1 MKISIDW
8 LNQYL
13 DRAVDAAEAD
23 AVLTNVG
30 FPIDGTEQV
39 GDDTII
45 DVEVTSNRGD
55 CLSHI
60 GVAREIATAT
70 GRKLQS
76 PTITLPVESG
86 AVGKLTNV
94 TNEAPAACPV
104 YTARVITGVKIGPS
118 PAWLQRHLLA
128 VGLRSINN
136 VVDITNFVLHELGQP
151 LHAFDMKRLAEQRI
165 VVRKARAGEPFTA
178 IDKTRHPLRADMLVI
193 ADAEKPV
200 ALAGIMGGLDS
211 EVTDATTDILLESA
225 AFDPLSIRT
234 TSRALK
240 LASDSSYR
248 FERGTALANVERAS
262 QRAAQ
267 LIVELAGGTLVGG
280 VIRVGENPSEPPE
293 LKRVAMRPARC
304 HAMLGHEVPINRM
317 MELLAALELEPKISG
332 ERIECVVPSH
342 RLDLEREIDLIEEV
356 ARLAGYEAI
365 PMREKMPLIV
375 RPPQAMVLARHRVG
389 QVLVAHGYHETI
401 TFSNIAPKLTQ
412 PFIEPGHEVIMLDDE
427 RKAAEPALRT
437 SLLPSLLS
445 VRKTNQDAGNTNVKL
460 FEVARVFSKKDGRFA
475 ESKDLAI
482 LTDAPAP
489 GSGGSGDAGS
499 LRDLRG
505 TIEEL
510 LESLGCEAAFIEAGK
525 CKPAWAETAGLIM
538 EGPRNP
544 KHIIGV
550 IGVPTRAVTDLFD
563 LKTQVHLAWLDY
575 ATISSYF
582 PRNVQVQPLA
592 KFPGIE
598 RDLSV
603 IVEESATWDAV
614 ENAAAAADPELL
626 ERVQFMGVYRGRQIG
641 PGKKSVTLRMTFR
654 DPGKTLRHDQVDPQ
668 VNKVVAQLQASLR
681 AELRV
686 A

>member
-13 DRAVDAAEAD
+13 DRAVDASEAD

-39 GDDTII
+39 GDDTLI

-60 GVAREIATAT
+60 GVAREIAAAT
-70 GRKLQS
+70 GRKLKS
-76 PTITLPVESG
+76 PTITPPAASG
-86 AVGKLTNV
+86 EVGKLSSV
-94 TNEAPAACPV
+94 TNEATALCPV
-104 YTARVITGVKIGPS
+104 YTARVITGVKIAPS

-128 VGLRSINN
+128 IGLRPINN

-151 LHAFDMKRLAEQRI
+151 LHAFDMKRLSEHRI

-178 IDKTRHPLRADMLVI
+178 IDKTRHQLRADMLVI
-193 ADAEKPV
+193 ADAQKPV

-234 TSRALK
+234 TSRAMK

-267 LIVELAGGTLVGG
+267 LIVELAGGKLAEG
-280 VIRVGENPSEPPE
+280 VIRVGNEPP
-293 LKRVAMRPARC
+293 LLRHVAMRPARC
-304 HAMLGHEVPINRM
+304 HAMLGHEVPTDRM
-317 MELLAALELEPKISG
+317 MELLSALELEPKISG

-365 PMREKMPLIV
+365 PMHEKMPLIV
-375 RPPQAMVLARHRVG
+375 RPPQTMVLARQRIG

-412 PFIEPGHEVIMLDDE
+412 PFTERGHEAIMLNDE

-475 ESKDLAI
+475 ESKDLAM
-482 LTDAPAP
+482 LADAPTPAP
-489 GSGGSGDAGS
+489 GNGDGGS

-510 LESLGCEAAFIEAGK
+510 LEALGCEARFIEAGDRT
-525 CKPAWAETAGLIM
+525 PTWAETAGLIM

-550 IGVPTRAVTDLFD
+550 FGSPTRQVMDLFD
-563 LKTQVHLAWLDY
+563 LKSPVQLAWLDY
-575 ATISSYF
+575 ATITSYF

-603 IVEESATWDAV
+603 IVDEAATWGAVESAV
-614 ENAAAAADPELL
+614 AAADPELL
-626 ERVQFMGVYRGRQIG
+626 DRVQFMGVYRGKQIG
-641 PGKKSVTLRMTFR
+641 QGKKSVTLRMTFR